1 MSFIN
6 ERVQPEGLT
15 FDDVLLVPAYSEVL
29 PREVNIQ
36 TRFSRNIKL
45 NIPIV
50 SAAMDTVTEAP
61 LAIALAREGG
71 IGVIHKNMSIA
82 EQAAQVRR
90 VKRAENGMIYDP
102 VTISK
107 ENTVGDALNLMRENK
122 IGGIPVVDDDNILIG
137 IVTNRDLRFQR
148 DMMRRIE
155 EVMTPGDRLITTH
168 STELSHASEVL
179 LNSKIEKLPVVDD
192 KGHLVGLI
200 TYKDITKVQ
209 DHPNACKDAK
219 GRLRVAAG
227 VGITPDALER
237 VKALVAEDV
246 DAVVLDSAH
255 GHSMNIVNKLKE
267 IKAAYPSLDVVVGNI
282 ATGGAARYLI
292 ENGAD
297 GVKVGIGPGSI
308 CTTRII
314 AGVGVPQLTAIY
326 DVACVARE
334 SGVPVIADGGLR
346 YSGDLVK
353 ALAAGGDCV
362 MIGSM
367 FSGRDDHLQRPQV
380 QELPRHGLDRRHEG
394 RVGRPLF
401 PEGLRRQHQQA
412 RSRRHRRA
420 RAVQGLPFRDG
431 LPAHRRRPFG
441 HGLLRREGHRDAQAG
456 PVHPHHGF
464 GHAGEPSA
472 RRSHHERGAQ
482 LFERTVDGTPGFE
495 IRLVDSGGGVRTV
508 RRMADHPP
516 SGAAYAGPCGG
527 VGLSSPARV
536 GGLSKFWKVIERLIW
551 KKS

>member
-1 MSFIN
+1 MSFID
-6 ERVQPEGLT
+6 ERVQPTGLT

-29 PREVNIQ
+29 PREVNV
-36 TRFSRNIKL
+36 TSRFSRNIKL

-82 EQAAQVRR
+82 EQAAHVRR

-102 VTISK
+102 ITISK
-107 ENTVGDALNLMRENK
+107 EHTVGDALALMQENK
-122 IGGIPVVDDDNILIG
+122 IGGIPVIDAERRLIG

-148 DMMRRIE
+148 DMSRRIE
-155 EVMTPGDRLITTH
+155 EVMTPGDRLVTTH
-168 STELSHASEVL
+168 NPELAHAQEIL

-192 KGHLVGLI
+192 AGRLVGLI

-227 VGITPDALER
+227 VGVTPDAMDR

-255 GHSMNIVNKLKE
+255 GHSANIVSMLKR
-267 IKAAYPSLDVVVGNI
+267 IKEVYPSLDVVVGNI

-367 FSGRDDHLQRPQV
+367 FAGTEEAPGETIIFNGRKFKSYRGMGSIDAMKA
-380 QELPRHGLDRRHEG
+380 GSADRYFQKGCEG
-394 RVGRPLF
+394 NISKLV
-401 PEGLRRQHQQA
+401 PEGIAA
-412 RSRRHRRA
+412 R
-420 RAVQGLPFRDG
+420 VPFKG
-431 LPAHRRRPFG
+431 SLS
-441 HGLLRREGHRDAQAG
+441 ET
-456 PVHPHHGF
+456 VY
-464 GHAGEPSA
+464 
-472 RRSHHERGAQ
+472 Q
-482 LFERTVDGTPGFE
+482 L
-495 IRLVDSGGGVRTV
+495 IGGVRSGMGYCGAKDIETLKQA
-508 RRMADHPP
+508 RFIRITASGMQESHPHDVAITSEAP
-516 SGAAYAGPCGG
+516 NY
-527 VGLSSPARV
+527 SS
-536 GGLSKFWKVIERLIW
+536 ER
-551 KKS
+551 